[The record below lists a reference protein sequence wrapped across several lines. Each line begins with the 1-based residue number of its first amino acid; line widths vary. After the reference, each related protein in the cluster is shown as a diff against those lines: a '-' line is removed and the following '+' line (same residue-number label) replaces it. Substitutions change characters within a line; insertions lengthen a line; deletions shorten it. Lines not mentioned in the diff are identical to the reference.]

1 MCMLNVNFE
10 GAHSISGRI
19 VMPKAIVKAEGLLL
33 FYMNTF
39 RKVTKRGYRGWR
51 GYKNDMWD
59 IYWRW
64 LLNEEIWMQMKKNII
79 RLWISLDFP
88 TKASD
93 ELPIVD
99 NIIDHI
105 ITILELK
112 TWLLILK

>member
-33 FYMNTF
+33 FSWILL
-39 RKVTKRGYRGWR
+39 GGWR